1 MTETTAA
8 LTAADGKTI
17 AVGDILTHYHDEG
30 TGDAVLL
37 LHGSGPGVSA
47 WANWSRTFP
56 VLAGYHRV
64 IAPDIVGFGYS
75 ERPADVRYGVDAWIA
90 HAVGFLDALGIKKAD
105 IVGNSMGGRVALGIA
120 DRHAERVRRLV
131 LMGSGGIGGEMTDG
145 LRQVREY
152 QPSEAA
158 MRDLISTAFVYDQ
171 SLVTR
176 QLVEARYQASVAPG
190 AQEAYWAMFH
200 DQRHDGNKMA
210 VEESLITAIQ
220 APTLIVHGYDDKV
233 IPVERS
239 LKLLELLPNAEL
251 HVFKNC
257 GHWTQLEYPDEFNK
271 LVLDFLSR
279 PIPND
284 DTERGL

>member
-1 MTETTAA
+1 
-8 LTAADGKTI
+8 
-17 AVGDILTHYHDEG
+17 
-30 TGDAVLL
+30 
-37 LHGSGPGVSA
+37 
-47 WANWSRTFP
+47 
-56 VLAGYHRV
+56 
-64 IAPDIVGFGYS
+64 
-75 ERPADVRYGVDAWIA
+75 
-90 HAVGFLDALGIKKAD
+90 
-105 IVGNSMGGRVALGIA
+105 
-120 DRHAERVRRLV
+120 
-131 LMGSGGIGGEMTDG
+131 MTDG